1 MSNWLKLEGDVCAV
15 TGARGG
21 MGAEICREFARNGT
35 NVVMLDLDEEKVKAA
50 AADLAA
56 EFGIHAEGYK
66 MNATDEAEVQAA
78 VDATI
83 ADFGRVDVLV
93 NTAGILRFAA
103 SAGTLLVGKAASIA
117 AVQLFADPTSA
128 AAVALGG
135 VVVSVNTCANLVG
148 RLSFGQIIDKLGAY
162 KSLLISLVVTIV
174 ALVIMSMSFTQSMF
188 FVALALLGFSFGA
201 LLVIYPPLTGG
212 AFGTS
217 NIGVNYGI
225 MFLGY
230 AAATWISQPI
240 TAVLYH
246 AEAGSAAY
254 QQSFYGAIV
263 IAAIAV
269 VLTVYMMV
277 SDSKKKSA

>member
-1 MSNWLKLEGDVCAV
+1 
-15 TGARGG
+15 
-21 MGAEICREFARNGT
+21 MG
-35 NVVMLDLDEEKVKAA
+35 KV
-50 AADLAA
+50 
-56 EFGIHAEGYK
+56 
-66 MNATDEAEVQAA
+66 
-78 VDATI
+78 
-83 ADFGRVDVLV
+83 
-93 NTAGILRFAA
+93 
-103 SAGTLLVGKAASIA
+103 ASIA

-230 AAATWISQPI
+230 AASTWISQPI

-269 VLTVYMMV
+269 VLTIYMMV

>member
-1 MSNWLKLEGDVCAV
+1 MPELLELDGPA
-15 TGARGG
+15 GLRG
-21 MGAEICREFARNGT
+21 E
-35 NVVMLDLDEEKVKAA
+35 VVQD
-50 AADLAA
+50 AAD
-56 EFGIHAEGYK
+56 
-66 MNATDEAEVQAA
+66 A
-78 VDATI
+78 VDLGGDAV
-83 ADFGRVDVLV
+83 ADLLEERPVELGHLGGHGVDRVDGADERRPLV
-93 NTAGILRFAA
+93 
-103 SAGTLLVGKAASIA
+103 VASIA

-128 AAVALGG
+128 ATVALGG

-188 FVALALLGFSFGA
+188 FVALALLGFGFGA

-212 AFGTS
+212 AFDTS

-230 AAATWISQPI
+230 AASTWINQPI

-254 QQSFYGAIV
+254 QQSFYSAIV

>member
-1 MSNWLKLEGDVCAV
+1 MNNWLKLEGDVCAV
-15 TGARGG
+15 TGALGG
-21 MGAEICREFARNGT
+21 MGAEICREFARNGA

-56 EFGIHAEGYK
+56 EFGVYAEGYK

-103 SAGTLLVGKAASIA
+103 TADTLLMGKVASIA

-148 RLSFGQIIDKLGAY
+148 RLSFGQIIDKLGA
-162 KSLLISLVVTIV
+162 
-174 ALVIMSMSFTQSMF
+174 
-188 FVALALLGFSFGA
+188 
-201 LLVIYPPLTGG
+201 
-212 AFGTS
+212 
-217 NIGVNYGI
+217 
-225 MFLGY
+225 
-230 AAATWISQPI
+230 
-240 TAVLYH
+240 
-246 AEAGSAAY
+246 
-254 QQSFYGAIV
+254 
-263 IAAIAV
+263 
-269 VLTVYMMV
+269 
-277 SDSKKKSA
+277 

>member
-1 MSNWLKLEGDVCAV
+1 MVKTPRFWVPIV
-15 TGARGG
+15 T
-21 MGAEICREFARNGT
+21 FA
-35 NVVMLDLDEEKVKAA
+35 
-50 AADLAA
+50 
-56 EFGIHAEGYK
+56 
-66 MNATDEAEVQAA
+66 
-78 VDATI
+78 
-83 ADFGRVDVLV
+83 
-93 NTAGILRFAA
+93 FAA
-103 SAGTLLVGKAASIA
+103 TAGTLLVGEVASIA

-212 AFGTS
+212 AAS
-217 NIGVNYGI
+217 
-225 MFLGY
+225 
-230 AAATWISQPI
+230 TWISQPI

-269 VLTVYMMV
+269 VLAVYMMV